1 MINQDFLNNCFLK
14 YNTNKQSVRGIV
26 ENPFNKL
33 YERKEVINRNNIKY
47 KHHFIIM
54 KFNNIFEYNYC
65 TDIGYLY
72 NNINYSINTI
82 TALKNYIESVPEKI
96 KLVIDEYQLLNHIM
110 DMDMDITEEIAALNE
125 LAKTILNDSKTI
137 QIISEIENTKE
148 GLFLIKTIMDNFE
161 KEKEPD
167 NNEIAQLKETYKKV
181 EKSIIQIVNLDFIN
195 NQLDIAIKYNHIV
208 FKKARSL
215 GYSICEA
222 DSFTENKNQKNNVRY
237 KEIEIVKS
245 KYESMFIFEDN
256 SLLFKNKDGGYTEVI
271 DNQHLMHIQNEIK
284 IDIIK
289 YEFRKNPSLL
299 KSMTTIIKRTGSNHA
314 QIIKIIKKYQENSN
328 ILKNCNFDIVES
340 FADIKGDCNYKE
352 LEQIDDEIHK
362 NIRKHKIKL
371 FAYNIASKKYHKLY
385 DQETMI
391 LMEHIYDLKLDPEV
405 LQNEIGKKL
414 AIYKD
419 SDEFNAT
426 LNKFYTYFTDIS
438 KSKILE
444 NSKSTNTRIITDE
457 NNMIILQIDNFNQS
471 KLFGSSSWCITR
483 EESYYKKYT
492 QNNKKQYFIYNFNKK
507 LTEKDSLI
515 GITLNGKQL
524 HVAHYKDD
532 TLLKDNDDFLK
543 KCIEIIDEKN

>member
-1 MINQDFLNNCFLK
+1 MINQDFLNNVFFK
-14 YNTNKQSVRGIV
+14 YYTNQQSVRGV
-26 ENPFNKL
+26 GENPFNKL

-47 KHHFIIM
+47 KHDFIIM

-65 TDIGYLY
+65 AEIGYLY
-72 NNINYSINTI
+72 DNINYSINSI

-96 KLVIDEYQLLNHIM
+96 KLVIDEYKLLNHII
-110 DMDMDITEEIAALNE
+110 DIDINEEIDALNE
-125 LAKTILNDSKTI
+125 IAKTILKDSKTI
-137 QIISEIENTKE
+137 QIIAEIENTKE
-148 GLFLIKTIMDNFE
+148 GLLLIKNNMDNFK

-167 NNEIAQLKETYKKV
+167 NNEITQLKETYKKV
-181 EKSIIQIVNLDFIN
+181 EKSIVQIVDLDFIN
-195 NQLDIAIKYNHIV
+195 KQLDIAINYNHII

-222 DSFTENKNQKNNVRY
+222 DVFSDNQTQQNNENY

-245 KYESMFIFEDN
+245 KYESMFIFKDN
-256 SLLFKNKDGGYTEVI
+256 SLLFKNKDGGYTDVT
-271 DNQHLMHIQNEIK
+271 DNQHLMHIQDEIK

-299 KSMTTIIKRTGSNHA
+299 KSMITIIKRTSSNHD

-328 ILKNCNFDIVES
+328 ILKNYNFDILES
-340 FADIKGDCNYKE
+340 FAEIKGDCNYKE

-362 NIRKHKIKL
+362 SIRQHKIKL
-371 FAYNIASKKYHKLY
+371 FAYSIASKKYHKLY
-385 DQETMI
+385 NQETMI
-391 LMEHIYDLKLDPEV
+391 LMEHIHDLELDPEV

-414 AIYKD
+414 AVYKD
-419 SDEFNAT
+419 SDEFNET
-426 LNKFYTYFTDIS
+426 LNKFYTYFTDLS

-444 NSKSTNTRIITDE
+444 NSKSTNTKIITDE

-492 QNNKKQYFIYNFNKK
+492 QNNKKQYFIYNFDKK
-507 LTEKDSLI
+507 LTDKASLI
-515 GITLNGKQL
+515 GVTLNGKQL

-543 KCIEIIDEKN
+543 KCIEIIDEKA